1 MKYRTLGRTALDV
14 SEIGY
19 GAWGIGGNQWLGN
32 NDDESLK
39 ALRHAFDL
47 GLNFIDTALAY
58 GDGHSERLVGKAVR
72 DAGKDIYIATK
83 IPPKDQVWPA
93 SPKTPIDKVFPY
105 KYIIRCT
112 DESLR
117 NLKREQIDLQQF
129 HVWTDA
135 WTHTDEWKRAIE
147 ELKSS
152 GKIRFMGISVS
163 EHGPDT
169 ALEALQTGAIDAVQ
183 VIYNIF
189 DQSPEKNL
197 FPLCQKLNIGVLAR
211 VPLDEGGL
219 TGTITPDTQ
228 FRTKRVPRALLPGRQ
243 ETTDCRTRG
252 SAQERSRG
260 RSGDFSRN
268 CSALL
273 PVASGGDN
281 GDSGHAAGKDRRQ
294 QLPCAGRRTPAVR
307 CTGNFEASRLGPEFL
322 RIAEI
327 GLTDSD
333 ETGDS
338 ISYSIVW

>member
-169 ALEALQTGAIDAVQ
+169 ALEALQTSAIDAVQ

-228 FRTKRVPRALLPGRQ
+228 FERSEFRAHYFRGDRKQQIVEHVEALKKDLAGVPGTLPEIALRFCLSHPAVTTVIPGMRRVKTVDSSCRVPDEGPLPSDVLAILKRH
-243 ETTDCRTRG
+243 
-252 SAQERSRG
+252 AWA
-260 RSGDFSRN
+260 RN
-268 CSALL
+268 
-273 PVASGGDN
+273 
-281 GDSGHAAGKDRRQ
+281 
-294 QLPCAGRRTPAVR
+294 
-307 CTGNFEASRLGPEFL
+307 FYE
-322 RIAEI
+322 
-327 GLTDSD
+327 
-333 ETGDS
+333 
-338 ISYSIVW
+338 